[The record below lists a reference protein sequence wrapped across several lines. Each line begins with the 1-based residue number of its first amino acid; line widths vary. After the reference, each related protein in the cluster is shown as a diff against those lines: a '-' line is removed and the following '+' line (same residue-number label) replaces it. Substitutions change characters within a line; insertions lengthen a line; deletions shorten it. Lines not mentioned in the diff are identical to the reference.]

1 MPNNNNTR
9 RLIAI
14 FRNSM
19 KEYTQQ
25 KVIDLMES
33 NILDPLD
40 YADDGSVLW
49 FDLQDNIFDEGYS
62 GRNIFPTPDLIIR
75 SLNFIRE
82 TELLNFG
89 EVLSYQDLDD
99 PYSIDNIFRNVA
111 NYLVE
116 YEINYMFRQWV
127 KDCFTESVVN
137 EDDNNN
143 NNNIE
148 IILESQ

>member
-14 FRNSM
+14 LQNSM
-19 KEYTQQ
+19 KEYTQEQ
-25 KVIDLMES
+25 VMDLIDR
-33 NILDPLD
+33 NILEQSD
-40 YADDGSVLW
+40 YEDDSSVVW
-49 FDLQDNIFDEGYS
+49 FELQDTIFDERYTS
-62 GRNIFPTPDLIIR
+62 RNIFPTPDLIIR
-75 SLNFIRE
+75 CLNFIRE

-89 EVLSYQDLDD
+89 EVLSYQELDD
-99 PYSIDNIFRNVA
+99 PYSINNIFRSTA

-116 YEINYMFRQWV
+116 YEINYMFRKWV
-127 KDCFTESVVN
+127 KDCFKESE
-137 EDDNNN
+137 EDNN

>member
-1 MPNNNNTR
+1 MPNNNNNTR
-9 RLIAI
+9 KLIAI
-14 FRNSM
+14 FKNSM

-25 KVIDLMES
+25 KVIDLMDQ
-33 NILDPLD
+33 NVLDPLD
-40 YADDGSVLW
+40 YENDASVLW
-49 FDLQDNIFDEGYS
+49 FELQDTIFDDAGYS
-62 GRNIFPTPDLIIR
+62 SRNIFPTPDLIIR

-99 PYSIDNIFRNVA
+99 SYSIDNIFRNAA

-116 YEINYMFRQWV
+116 YEINYMFRGWV
-127 KDCFTESVVN
+127 KECFTED
-137 EDDNNN
+137 EIEYDDNNV
-143 NNNIE
+143 E